1 MFGANGGGW
10 RWLVPAVALADMRA
24 SPRGCGQKEITVRVD
39 DKTRALF
46 GRVAFY
52 LEKREG
58 QDDKALATKLTRI
71 ADTGEVG
78 KGDGLTN
85 AEANI
90 VQGRLNVLHE
100 MAEQSGP
107 QAADAR
113 AEAKLLLRYQ
123 AAVGRLRS

>member
-1 MFGANGGGW
+1 
-10 RWLVPAVALADMRA
+10 MRA
-24 SPRGCGQKEITVRVD
+24 SPRRCGQEEITVRVD

-46 GRVAFY
+46 ERVASY

-58 QDDKALATKLTRI
+58 KDDKALATKLTRI
-71 ADTGEVG
+71 ADAGEVG
-78 KGDGLTN
+78 NGDSFTN
-85 AEANI
+85 ADANI

-113 AEAKLLLRYQ
+113 VEAKLLLRYQ